1 MLFGTCH
8 LDYQLAYQLNI
19 KLRFPVL
26 LSYAIIRNYF
36 SFNERK
42 ALNVKNKYIIPFF
55 TDHEE
60 MAKYGVEFYFY
71 PKVPLSR
78 KNFF

>member
-1 MLFGTCH
+1 MTLLNFFIYNGRLIVKRFFITIFILF
-8 LDYQLAYQLNI
+8 N
-19 KLRFPVL
+19 V
-26 LSYAIIRNYF
+26 SF
-36 SFNERK
+36 SSDSN
-42 ALNVKNKYIIPFF
+42 AIPFF